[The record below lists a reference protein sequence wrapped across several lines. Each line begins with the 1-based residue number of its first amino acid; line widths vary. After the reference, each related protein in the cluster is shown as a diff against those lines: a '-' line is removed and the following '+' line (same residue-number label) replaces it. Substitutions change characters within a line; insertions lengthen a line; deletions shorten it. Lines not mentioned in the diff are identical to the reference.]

1 MTEKRRFSRIT
12 YVVGGK
18 LQCRDTTFICRLENL
33 SMGGALVTIRNAAI
47 TEICVGETCL
57 LRLYHEIEGRY
68 ITVEALVAHHEFA
81 FVGLSFLNL
90 DSETKASLERIMGRE
105 NRNILGLEVE
115 ALITVRQQV
124 T

>member
-33 SMGGALVTIRNAAI
+33 SMGGALITIRNATI
-47 TEICVGETCL
+47 TDICVGDTCL
-57 LRLYHEIEGRY
+57 LQLYHEIEGRH
-68 ITVEALVAHHEFA
+68 ITAEALVAHLEFA
-81 FVGLSFLNL
+81 FVGLAFLNL
-90 DSETKASLERIMGRE
+90 DAETKTSLETIMERE

-115 ALITVRQQV
+115 ALMTARQQV